1 MDGSILTKDY
11 EFLSLSDTDDCSPDS
26 CYNGGTCVDGM
37 LTLVYVQ
44 MDFTPGTIVV
54 SCFNQ
59 FFEIQN

>member
-1 MDGSILTKDY
+1 MTAHQILVTTV
-11 EFLSLSDTDDCSPDS
+11 ELAWMEL
-26 CYNGGTCVDGM
+26 M

>member
-1 MDGSILTKDY
+1 MVRLSQKITSSYPFQILMTAHQILVTTV
-11 EFLSLSDTDDCSPDS
+11 ELAWMEL
-26 CYNGGTCVDGM
+26 M